1 MLTELSSLWPRS
13 IGSMRPLT
21 NFTSLLSLNAVLKNS
36 STTHLTPK
44 PDISPYG
51 PPIPL
56 NDLVYA
62 KVKDIW
68 NRYPLFSF
76 RELQV
81 TSIRGPTP
89 SPELLLDV
97 RLLFSGG
104 DGSMYVDMTSRWGKW
119 GQIRFSDAPFPEG
132 NNILPT
138 RLGMDIVF
146 ADALMKR
153 AGYLGSYLGLI
164 AKWPMGLRMGSDQP
178 FYCFLMEADD
188 PAIVYVGM
196 NTQTVMTELPMGGGG
211 LDSNDLTIV

>member
-1 MLTELSSLWPRS
+1 MLPELLSLWPRS
-13 IGSMRPLT
+13 FGSMRPLT

-36 STTHLTPK
+36 NTTHLTPK

-56 NDLVYA
+56 NDLVYT
-62 KVKDIW
+62 KVKDILIH
-68 NRYPLFSF
+68 YPFFAF

-97 RLLFSGG
+97 RLLFS
-104 DGSMYVDMTSRWGKW
+104 DRAGSMHVDMTSRWGIW
-119 GQIRFSDAPFPEG
+119 GQLRYSDAPFPEG
-132 NNILPT
+132 YNILPT
-138 RLGMDIVF
+138 RLGMDIVL
-146 ADALMKR
+146 ADGLIKR

-178 FYCFLMEADD
+178 YYCFLMEADQ
-188 PAIVYVGM
+188 PAFVYVGM
-196 NTQTVMTELPMGGGG
+196 NDQIVVTELPMGGGE
-211 LDSNDLTIV
+211 LDSKSLTIV